1 MRIQTVQRR
10 RTVRNVVRRST
21 GPVFQYTDSG
31 RISPVAKNFGQSRLA
46 GIVAPMHDSSY
57 EKMDAFVRV
66 HLAPYRDKSLEIL
79 DFGAQVVGDQGLSY
93 KGLFDADGWNYRGLD
108 IAAGINVNIQVD
120 NAYDWTEVPSDSVDL
135 VISGQAFEH
144 VEYFWASMFEIV
156 RAIKPGGLAV
166 IIAPSGG
173 FEHRYPL
180 DCWRFYRDGF
190 VALAKY
196 VGCDLID
203 AFTDWGN
210 YDWEDSILVVRKPVT
225 DQNGRDEF
233 NRRSVLQRAL
243 LADVLPTID
252 ELTTQWQAT
261 SDTAEPSIL
270 AGVTPGSLTG
280 ELEAQREA
288 RQGRESEIAAE
299 QAAAAV
305 ANEVALS
312 AAADNSAELEVLR
325 AHVEALKNQPTGP
338 MRYVHQGR
346 AKVAGVVGP
355 KGRAIYKKLRGRG

>member
-1 MRIQTVQRR
+1 MWHYLDHLLSLVCLFQHTV
-10 RTVRNVVRRST
+10 
-21 GPVFQYTDSG
+21 SG
-31 RISPVAKNFGQSRLA
+31 RVLSVSKNFEEMAWAVTSHL
-46 GIVAPMHDSSY
+46 MHDSSY

-66 HLAPYRDKSLEIL
+66 HLAPYRDQPLEIL

-93 KGLFDADGWNYRGLD
+93 KGLFDANEWNYRGLD
-108 IAAGINVNIQVD
+108 IAAGINVDIQVD
-120 NAYDWTEVPSDSVDL
+120 NAYDWTEVASDSVDL

-210 YDWEDSILVVRKPVT
+210 YHWEDSILVVRKPVS
-225 DQNGRDEF
+225 DQAGRDEF
-233 NRRSVLQRAL
+233 DRRSVLQRAL

-252 ELTTQWQAT
+252 ELTTQWQ
-261 SDTAEPSIL
+261 STASQAEASVL
-270 AGVTPGSLTG
+270 ASVTLGALTT
-280 ELEAQREA
+280 ELEAQRGVRMGKEA
-288 RQGRESEIAAE
+288 EV
-299 QAAAAV
+299 AV
-305 ANEVALS
+305 ANEAALN
-312 AAADNSAELEVLR
+312 AASDAANELEVQR
-325 AHVEALKNQPTGP
+325 ARVEALKNQPTGP
-338 MRYVHQGR
+338 MHYVHQGR
-346 AKVAGVVGP
+346 AKVAAVAGP
-355 KGRAIYKKLRGRG
+355 KGRAIYKKLRRRG

>member
-1 MRIQTVQRR
+1 MDHLL
-10 RTVRNVVRRST
+10 SLDLL
-21 GPVFQYTDSG
+21 FQHNSSG
-31 RISPVAKNFGQSRLA
+31 RAVSVSKNFEESSRPVTSHL
-46 GIVAPMHDSSY
+46 MHDSSY

-66 HLAPYRDKSLEIL
+66 HLAPYRDQPLEIL

-93 KGLFDADGWNYRGLD
+93 KGLFDADRWHYRGLD
-108 IAAGINVNIQVD
+108 IAAGINVDIQVD

-210 YDWEDSILVVRKPVT
+210 YDWEDSILVVRKPVS
-225 DQNGRDEF
+225 DQAGRDEF
-233 NRRSVLQRAL
+233 DRRSVLQRAL

-252 ELTTQWQAT
+252 ELTTQWQ
-261 SDTAEPSIL
+261 STASQAEASVL
-270 AGVTPGSLTG
+270 ASVTLGALTT
-280 ELEAQREA
+280 ELEAQRGVRMGKEA
-288 RQGRESEIAAE
+288 EV
-299 QAAAAV
+299 AV
-305 ANEVALS
+305 ANEAALN
-312 AAADNSAELEVLR
+312 AASDAANELEVLR
-325 AHVEALKNQPTGP
+325 SHVEALKNQPTGP

-355 KGRAIYKKLRGRG
+355 KGRAIYKKLRRRG

>member
-1 MRIQTVQRR
+1 MWHYLDHLLSLVHL
-10 RTVRNVVRRST
+10 
-21 GPVFQYTDSG
+21 FQHTDSG
-31 RISPVAKNFGQSRLA
+31 RVLSVSKNFEEMAWPVTSQL
-46 GIVAPMHDSSY
+46 MHDSSY

-66 HLAPYRDKSLEIL
+66 HLAPYRDQPLEIL

-108 IAAGINVNIQVD
+108 IAAGINVDIQVD

-196 VGCDLID
+196 VGCDLVD

-210 YDWEDSILVVRKPVT
+210 YDWEDSILVVRKPVS
-225 DQNGRDEF
+225 DQAGRDEF
-233 NRRSVLQRAL
+233 DRRSVLQRAL
-243 LADVLPTID
+243 LAEVLPTID
-252 ELTTQWQAT
+252 DLATQWQ
-261 SDTAEPSIL
+261 STASQAEASVL
-270 AGVTPGSLTG
+270 AGVTLGALTT
-280 ELEAQREA
+280 ELEAQRGVRMGKEA
-288 RQGRESEIAAE
+288 EV
-299 QAAAAV
+299 AAATEAALNATSDA
-305 ANEVALS
+305 AN
-312 AAADNSAELEVLR
+312 ELEVLR
-325 AHVEALKNQPTGP
+325 SHVEALKNQPTGP

-346 AKVAGVVGP
+346 AKVAAVVGP
-355 KGRAIYKKLRGRG
+355 KGRAIYKKLRRRG

>member
-1 MRIQTVQRR
+1 MDHLLSLVLL
-10 RTVRNVVRRST
+10 
-21 GPVFQYTDSG
+21 FQHTDSG
-31 RISPVAKNFGQSRLA
+31 RVLSVSKNFEEMAWAVTSQL
-46 GIVAPMHDSSY
+46 MHDSSY

-66 HLAPYRDKSLEIL
+66 HLAPYRDQPLEIL

-108 IAAGINVNIQVD
+108 IAAGINVDIQVD

-196 VGCDLID
+196 VGCDLVD

-210 YDWEDSILVVRKPVT
+210 YDWEDSILVVRKPVS
-225 DQNGRDEF
+225 DQAGRDEF
-233 NRRSVLQRAL
+233 DRRSVLQRAL

-252 ELTTQWQAT
+252 ELTTRWQAT
-261 SDTAEPSIL
+261 ASQAEASVL
-270 AGVTPGSLTG
+270 ASVTLGALTT
-280 ELEAQREA
+280 ELEAQRSVRMGKEA
-288 RQGRESEIAAE
+288 EV
-299 QAAAAV
+299 AV
-305 ANEVALS
+305 ANEAALN
-312 AAADNSAELEVLR
+312 AASDAANELEVLR

-355 KGRAIYKKLRGRG
+355 KGRAMYKKLRGRTPS

>member
-1 MRIQTVQRR
+1 MDHLLSLVFTFQH
-10 RTVRNVVRRST
+10 T
-21 GPVFQYTDSG
+21 GSG
-31 RISPVAKNFGQSRLA
+31 RVSSVPKNFEEMAWAVTSHL
-46 GIVAPMHDSSY
+46 MHDSSY
-57 EKMDAFVRV
+57 ENIDAFVRV
-66 HLAPYRDKSLEIL
+66 HLTPYWDQSLEIL

-108 IAAGINVNIQVD
+108 IAAGINVDIQVD

-190 VALAKY
+190 VALARY
-196 VGCDLID
+196 VGCDLVD

-210 YDWEDSILVVRKPVT
+210 YDWEDSILVVRKPVG
-225 DQNGRDEF
+225 DQAGRDKF
-233 NRRSVLQRAL
+233 DRRSLLQRAL
-243 LADVLPTID
+243 LADALPTIED
-252 ELTTQWQAT
+252 LTTQWQSSAT
-261 SDTAEPSIL
+261 QADASVL
-270 AGVTPGSLTG
+270 AGVTVGALTT
-280 ELEAQREA
+280 ELETQRSVRMGQEA
-288 RQGRESEIAAE
+288 EV
-299 QAAAAV
+299 AV
-305 ANEVALS
+305 ANEAALN
-312 AAADNSAELEVLR
+312 AATDMANEIELLR
-325 AHVEALKNQPTGP
+325 SHVDALENQPTGP

-346 AKVAGVVGP
+346 AKIAGVAGP
-355 KGRAIYKKLRGRG
+355 KGRAIYKKLRRRG